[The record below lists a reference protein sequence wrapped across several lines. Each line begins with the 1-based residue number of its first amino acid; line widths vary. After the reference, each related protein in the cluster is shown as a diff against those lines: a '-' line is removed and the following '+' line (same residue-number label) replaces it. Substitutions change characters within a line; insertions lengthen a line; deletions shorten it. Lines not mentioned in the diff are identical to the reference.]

1 MTAEP
6 SPSIASRRAWIAS
19 PGAFDG
25 LRLVAALAVL
35 FTHSYPLLGRE
46 QLEPLA
52 RLTNGS
58 TTFSELG
65 LLTFFAISG
74 NLVTQSWFRD
84 PSIWRFFMR
93 RSLRIIPGLTFVIF
107 LSFAIVGPLL
117 TTLDVADY
125 FSRREAWSYLAKI
138 LVFPG
143 QYGLPGVFADNPF
156 PTVVN
161 GSLWSLRVEV
171 IFYCAIS
178 VLGVVRVV
186 GAQCTVPAVAIC
198 CLAIYVAL
206 VGTDGAS
213 QIIFFHQ
220 VDVLFSNAIPFFI
233 GATLALTTLVS
244 WRLWLVAAMLTA
256 LTLALESTPAFK
268 PLLVV
273 TLPIVVIQI
282 GRECRWDLS
291 RLGDY
296 SYGLYLWGFVV
307 EQTVVNYMPTLEPT
321 GLFLVAVGP
330 AFVMAAI
337 SWHLVEKH
345 ALRWKPSHRK
355 SISKQAVASVRPA
368 AAEEP

>member
-1 MTAEP
+1 MTAESSLSIP
-6 SPSIASRRAWIAS
+6 SPHARIAS

-25 LRLVAALAVL
+25 LRLAAALAVL
-35 FTHSYPLLGRE
+35 FTHCYALLGRE

-84 PSIWRFFMR
+84 PSIWRFFIR

-107 LSFAIVGPLL
+107 LSFAIIGPLL

-125 FSRREAWSYLAKI
+125 FSRREAWGYLAKI
-138 LVFPG
+138 LVFPS

-171 IFYCAIS
+171 VLYCAIGA
-178 VLGVVRVV
+178 LGVVRLV
-186 GAQCTVPAVAIC
+186 GTPWTVLAAAAC
-198 CLAIYVAL
+198 CLAIYVVLTA
-206 VGTDGAS
+206 TDSAS
-213 QIIFFHQ
+213 QTMFFHQ
-220 VDVLFSNAIPFFI
+220 AVALFSNAVPFLI
-233 GATLALTTLVS
+233 GATLALTPLAS
-244 WRLWLVAAMLTA
+244 RRLWLVAATLTG
-256 LTLALESTPAFK
+256 LTLALASTPAFK
-268 PLLVV
+268 PLLLLA
-273 TLPIVVIQI
+273 LPVVVIQI
-282 GRECRWDLS
+282 GRECRFDLS

-307 EQTVVNYMPTLEPT
+307 EQTIVNYAPTLGPT
-321 GLFLVAVGP
+321 TLFFVAVGP
-330 AFVMAAI
+330 AFVMAAF

-345 ALRWKPSHRK
+345 ALRCKPSRPPWYFKAPSGRK
-355 SISKQAVASVRPA
+355 PA
-368 AAEEP
+368 LQDST